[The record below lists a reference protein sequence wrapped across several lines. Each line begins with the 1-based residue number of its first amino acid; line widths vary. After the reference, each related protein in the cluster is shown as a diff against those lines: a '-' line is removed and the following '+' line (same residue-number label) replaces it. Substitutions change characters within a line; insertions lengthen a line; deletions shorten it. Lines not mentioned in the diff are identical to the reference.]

1 MLMNWKIILPLS
13 VTLVGIIIGCKKSD
27 NTDIDNPYKN
37 FKPKE
42 TDDETKD
49 SVASATSLL
58 GLHRDIFKPTCA
70 NSGCHDGTFEP
81 DFRTVESSFSSLVN
95 VKPVKNDSAGTFNSR
110 VLPGNADASILI
122 YRMTV
127 NLGGNSGIMPLVID
141 PGNDYA
147 SKKEQLISNLKTW
160 INNGAPDSRGIKP
173 ASVDF
178 PPQIMGVQALV
189 GGNKLPRGGKYEPF
203 LSNAGP
209 NVELWFS
216 FADDKLSQDQLTHL
230 TINWSADPDNFNS
243 ANEKPLVKA
252 ATKMMPGLYAPDIPY
267 LWYYSF
273 PTAGMTSLDVIWFR
287 VTLSDGTN
295 IGYQLPNKNSMF
307 FLKKYFAIKIP

>member
-1 MLMNWKIILPLS
+1 MLYNR
-13 VTLVGIIIGCKKSD
+13 IIISSVLFFAIVASCTKKEG
-27 NTDIDNPYKN
+27 NADNPYKN
-37 FKPKE
+37 FKPKQ
-42 TDDETKD
+42 TDDNPKD
-49 SVASATSLL
+49 STASATSIL
-58 GLHRDIFKPTCA
+58 GLHRDIFQPTCA

-95 VKPVKNDSAGTFNSR
+95 VKPVKNDSAGTFNAR

-147 SKKEQLISNLKTW
+147 SKKDQLINNIKTW

-173 ASVDF
+173 AAVDF

-189 GGNKLPRGGKYEPF
+189 GGNTLSRGGKYEPI
-203 LSNAGP
+203 LSSAGP

-216 FADDKLSQDQLTHL
+216 FADDKLTQDQLSNL
-230 TINWSADPDNFNS
+230 TINWSTDPNNYDPG
-243 ANEKPLVKA
+243 NEKPLVKA
-252 ATKMMPGLYAPDIPY
+252 AAKLMPGLYAASIPY
-267 LWYYSF
+267 VWYYSF
-273 PTAGMTSLDVIWFR
+273 PTSGMKSLDVIWFR
-287 VTLSDGTN
+287 VTVSDGSN
-295 IGYQLPNKNSMF
+295 QNYQIPNANSMF